1 MSESTPRFCSEITI
15 ENHPLPPKKN
25 SNEVWKSYSSMN
37 FTFATQEN
45 PKKKVQSEI
54 NSHHNYK
61 LKKISNKKNQKISF
75 SHNKIRKLPP
85 SKFTLFLIRNLKKSV
100 KKNDIEQKITFKFLL
115 SKVDAFEGSDIE
127 NNSLDD

>member
-25 SNEVWKSYSSMN
+25 NNEIWKSYSSMN

-54 NSHHNYK
+54 NSHHNFK
-61 LKKISNKKNQKISF
+61 LNKVSNKKNQKISF
-75 SHNKIRKLPP
+75 SHSKIRKFPP
-85 SKFTLFLIRNLKKSV
+85 SKFTLFLIHNLKVIFCSISFFLTLFFKLRI
-100 KKNDIEQKITFKFLL
+100 KNNVNLLGGSFLIL
-115 SKVDAFEGSDIE
+115 
-127 NNSLDD
+127 L